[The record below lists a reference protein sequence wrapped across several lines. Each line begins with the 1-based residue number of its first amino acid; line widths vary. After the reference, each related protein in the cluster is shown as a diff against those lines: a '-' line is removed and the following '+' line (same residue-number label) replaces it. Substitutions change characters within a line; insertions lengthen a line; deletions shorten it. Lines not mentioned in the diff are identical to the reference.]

1 MNARAVLQGLLT
13 CLGAS
18 LLPACGGDQA
28 DFVPGPAGPPN
39 VVLIVLDTL
48 RADHLGCYGYGRD
61 TSPRL
66 DGLAKEATRYAR
78 SYSTAPWT
86 LPSHASIFTGK
97 HPFEHG
103 ARTYELTPNQ
113 LRSATNNV
121 GPLGNDHVTIA
132 ETLSE
137 AGYRTG
143 AFVANTIYLSKRFR
157 VHQGFDDYF
166 VQRVPGPRITAF
178 AQEWLDD
185 SDGRP
190 NFLFLNYMDTHRPYN
205 TTGRADGRFDHAG
218 THSSGDLLNSLY
230 DSVMKAGGPPPEATV
245 EELIA
250 QYDTAIA
257 NVDEAVGNLLDWMSE
272 RPDWENT
279 LVIVTSDHG
288 EFFGEHRLV
297 EHSKDVYQG
306 GIHVPLIVRA
316 PGQAE
321 GEVDDTPVSGVD
333 IPALILSHLPDL
345 GADYADRYPYRP
357 GSHSVVTE
365 NYYSRI
371 KDLRASYGQRF
382 QRVRTA
388 MIQGQW
394 KWIHSTDGTRELF
407 DLEADPDETRN
418 LVAERGPLVEVLDRH
433 LTEFQAGGRVSVDAS
448 AGEMSSSDIEELRAL
463 GYLEEEEGGH

>member
-28 DFVPGPAGPPN
+28 ESVPRTSGPPN

-48 RADHLGCYGYGRD
+48 RADHLGCYGYDRD

-66 DGLAKEATRYAR
+66 DAFAEDSTRYSR
-78 SYSTAPWT
+78 SFATAPWT

-103 ARTYELTPNQ
+103 ARTYELRPNQ
-113 LRSATNNV
+113 LRNATNNV
-121 GPLGNDHVTIA
+121 GPLGPTHVTIA
-132 ETLSE
+132 ETLAE

-143 AFVANTIYLSKRFR
+143 AFVANTIYLSDRFG
-157 VHQGFDDYF
+157 VAQGFEDYF
-166 VQRVPGPRITAF
+166 VERVPGPRVTAY

-205 TTGRADGRFDHAG
+205 TAGRADGRFEHKG
-218 THSSGDLLNSLY
+218 VQSSGELLNSLY
-230 DSVMKAGGPPPEATV
+230 DSVMKAGGAPPESTV
-245 EELIA
+245 QELIA

-257 NVDEAVGNLLDWMSE
+257 NVDEAVGDLLDWMSA
-272 RPDWENT
+272 RPEWQNT

-297 EHSKDVYQG
+297 EHSKDLYQE
-306 GIHVPLIVRA
+306 GIDVPLIVRS
-316 PGQAE
+316 PGQTQGA
-321 GEVDDTPVSGVD
+321 VDPTPVSGVD
-333 IPALILSHLPDL
+333 LPALILAHLPEGG
-345 GADYADRYPYRP
+345 GALAERYPYRI

-365 NYYSRI
+365 NYFSRI
-371 KDLRASYGQRF
+371 KDLRAPYGQRF

-394 KWIHSTDGTRELF
+394 KWIHSTDGARELF
-407 DLEADPDETRN
+407 DLEADPDETKN
-418 LVAERGPLVEVLDRH
+418 LVGERGPLVEVLDRH
-433 LTEFQAGGRVSVDAS
+433 LTEFQEGGRVEVDAS
-448 AGEMSSSDIEELRAL
+448 LGEMSSSDIDELRAL
-463 GYLEEEEGGH
+463 GYLEEEGG